1 MSTEKQTNVSIA
13 DRLQTL
19 VNEQT
24 EGNAKLFAEIAGI
37 VSVTF
42 YNYLKGRVPKA
53 DALANICIKYGV
65 NLNWLVSGV
74 GHKYIKTEDSSLK
87 LDPNPEIAELLEGAR
102 KVLTSGNPIAFDAL
116 ERNIRYFS
124 HAIEVEKRMQEMEAK
139 LAEVDELKN
148 YVLELKRQEEAREKA
163 RLEEQL
169 SKRKVA

>member
-1 MSTEKQTNVSIA
+1 VSTEKQTNVSIA
-13 DRLQTL
+13 DRLQSL

-24 EGNAKLFAEIAGI
+24 DGNAKLFAEIAGI

>member
-24 EGNAKLFAEIAGI
+24 DGNAKLFAEVAGI
-37 VSVTF
+37 ISVTF
-42 YNYLKGRVPKA
+42 YNYLKGRTPKA

-74 GHKYIKTEDSSLK
+74 GSKYLDQGVAKVE
-87 LDPNPEIAELLEGAR
+87 LDPNPEIADLLEGAR

-139 LAEVDELKN
+139 LSKMDELERSI
-148 YVLELKRQEEAREKA
+148 LELKRQEEAREKA
-163 RLEEQL
+163 RLEEQ
-169 SKRKVA
+169 SSNRKVA

>member
-1 MSTEKQTNVSIA
+1 MSIEKQTNVNIA

-19 VNEQT
+19 VDDQT
-24 EGNAKLFAEIAGI
+24 DGNAKLFAEIAGI

-42 YNYLKGRVPKA
+42 YNYLKGRTPKA

-74 GHKYIKTEDSSLK
+74 GSKYRDTDGDQVE
-87 LDPNPEIAELLEGAR
+87 LDPNPEIADLLEGAR

-124 HAIEVEKRMQEMEAK
+124 HAIEVEKRMQEMEADV
-139 LAEVDELKN
+139 AEMKR
-148 YVLELKRQEEAREKA
+148 YVLEMKKQEEAREKT
-163 RLEEQL
+163 RLEAQ
-169 SKRKVA
+169 SSNRKVA